1 MQPIET
7 GQLETLSLHTN
18 KSHRQIQHEQTL
30 ESTDVEQ
37 ECDTKDELLLTG
49 EYERVWGRK
58 PSW

>member
-49 EYERVWGRK
+49 EYERV
-58 PSW
+58 